1 MKPDVAKALIEAQKV
16 LDNVA
21 KDSDNPHFKSKYVS
35 LAAVRDVVYPAFN
48 DAGFSIMQY
57 AVTLEN
63 GGLQVVTK
71 LTHESGEEIVFEG
84 PAVTLAKSDAQGV
97 GSAITYLR
105 RYNLLAIAG
114 IAPEDDDGNSASD
127 TDKKGDIKGTA
138 AGRNVTAKRASDAP
152 KETTHEQQV
161 REFLK
166 LENPVFSDKLN
177 DGDFCQRM
185 QDAAHL
191 APDLET
197 INRLV
202 KSNRARIDKLDGATT
217 EALRA
222 TIGNAREQ
230 ITNMEGLAA

>member
-1 MKPDVAKALIEAQKV
+1 MTPDVAKALIEAQKV

-48 DAGFSIMQY
+48 EAGFSIMQY

-138 AGRNVTAKRASDAP
+138 AGRNVSAKRAPEPTPEEKITA
-152 KETTHEQQV
+152 
-161 REFLK
+161 FLK
-166 LENPVFSDKLN
+166 RESLALPDKMN
-177 DGDFCQRM
+177 DGDFCMKMRE
-185 QDAAHL
+185 AAHH
-191 APDLET
+191 APDVPTLD
-197 INRLV
+197 RLV
-202 KSNRARIDKLDGATT
+202 KDNAKRIDSLDGSNT

-222 TIGNAREQ
+222 TIENAREQ
-230 ITNMEGLAA
+230 ITSMENIAA